1 MDLNDIHISISGIE
15 YSVNINFF
23 ERLDIVKEDLIGDTY
38 FIKSKDDEGNFYL
51 SVHKNYYDI
60 IKRHLRI
67 KKIFE

>member
-1 MDLNDIHISISGIE
+1 MNFNDIHISISGID
-15 YSVNINFF
+15 YSVNIKFF
-23 ERLDIVKEDLIGDTY
+23 ERLDIIEEDLVGDTY
-38 FIKSKDDEGNFYL
+38 FIKSKDDQGDSYL